1 MCQMYQSSLQG
12 YRSFSLI
19 ARLQLKYHSTSA
31 DNHKICQQSHF
42 MLDIM
47 GSPAQITNTEIQNG
61 FNHMLTYSVTEKKE
75 KDNWMSKREELT
87 DKDTLEIN
95 Y

>member
-1 MCQMYQSSLQG
+1 
-12 YRSFSLI
+12 
-19 ARLQLKYHSTSA
+19 
-31 DNHKICQQSHF
+31 
-42 MLDIM
+42 
-47 GSPAQITNTEIQNG
+47 
-61 FNHMLTYSVTEKKE
+61 MLTYSVTEKKE